1 MAAEESLIRT
11 PPRPSTWERTWK
23 SVSIIFESHIAT
35 VGLLIVVFWIIVG
48 IISLFWTP
56 FPVNQSLF
64 TQQLPPNT
72 VFLVSFAIVAA
83 GIVGLTLSNLNQY
96 IKLVGIPVLVLIEII
111 VIWWLLQGAS
121 PNLLGTD
128 NLGRDI
134 LSRIMVGT
142 QPILLKTD
150 LPPMTL
156 GNYFIIAAVIAFLVS
171 LLGPVALLSAL
182 AQAGRRLHLFI
193 LAAVWLV
200 ASIILFLVL
209 PDAIQISGREI
220 AVTFFTPFFITLAI
234 LYVGLFIF
242 GWIRA
247 KALGLSEP
255 MRAWTISLAI
265 TIGLA
270 VLGSSNFL
278 QSIDLPRVSLPIG
291 VAIWGVIGSLVV
303 GSILGLNAG
312 YRGGWWDQ
320 TIMQG
325 LDALIAFPV
334 IVLYLVLIGALAGA
348 EQETRALVV
357 ILAIT
362 VTGTPGVARLV
373 RSLALDI
380 KTRDY
385 IRAAETRGETNSYIM
400 MREILPNARGPVLVD
415 AMLRVGYAIF
425 AIGTLGFLGLGLP
438 PPDPDWGTMVAD
450 ARQFIFANPAAVI
463 WPAIAVA
470 SLVIGLNFFA
480 DGLREELTRYQ
491 K

>member
-1 MAAEESLIRT
+1 
-11 PPRPSTWERTWK
+11 
-23 SVSIIFESHIAT
+23 
-35 VGLLIVVFWIIVG
+35 
-48 IISLFWTP
+48 
-56 FPVNQSLF
+56 
-64 TQQLPPNT
+64 
-72 VFLVSFAIVAA
+72 
-83 GIVGLTLSNLNQY
+83 
-96 IKLVGIPVLVLIEII
+96 
-111 VIWWLLQGAS
+111 
-121 PNLLGTD
+121 
-128 NLGRDI
+128 
-134 LSRIMVGT
+134 
-142 QPILLKTD
+142 
-150 LPPMTL
+150 MTL
-156 GNYFIIAAVIAFLVS
+156 GNYFIVAAAIAFVVS
-171 LLGPVALLSAL
+171 FLGPVALLSAL
-182 AQAGRRLHLFI
+182 AQMGRRLHLFVLAGAWLAVSLI
-193 LAAVWLV
+193 L
-200 ASIILFLVL
+200 LFVL
-209 PDAIQISGREI
+209 PDTIQIGGREI
-220 AVTFFTPFFITLAI
+220 TIAFYTPFFMTLAI

-247 KALGLSEP
+247 KPLGLSEP
-255 MRAWTISLAI
+255 MRAWTISLLVA
-265 TIGLA
+265 IGLA
-270 VLGSSNFL
+270 VLGFSNLL
-278 QSIDLPRVSLPIG
+278 QSIGLPSVSLPIG
-291 VAIWGVIGSLVV
+291 VAIWGVIGSLVI

-373 RSLALDI
+373 RSLTLDI

-385 IRAAETRGETNSYIM
+385 IRAAETRGESTSYVM
-400 MREILPNARGPVLVD
+400 LREILPNARGPILVD

-450 ARQFIFANPAAVI
+450 ARQFIFANPLAVI